1 MAANNDIFSKEW
13 YELIFKPSQNQVYG
27 AYELRKNSQ
36 SRHFWGLIVAVLLF
50 VFIVSLPS
58 LIRQIIPQEVEK
70 NVSVRMISNIKLEKP
85 KEPSILREVPPPPPL
100 RNTIKFTPPVIKP
113 DQLVAEEDQPIS
125 QKEAVDAKAAISN
138 VTYDKGTDDIAA
150 PIATISKK
158 DVVEE
163 PEKPFVF
170 VEQMPQFPGG
180 EKEMIAFIKRNLRYP
195 TTAIEMGI
203 KGTVTVNFVVGKDG
217 KITQIRII
225 RGIGG
230 GCDEEAVRILEKMP
244 AWSPGRQAG
253 IPVLVAYSLPFRFVL
268 QE

>member
-13 YELIFKPSQNQVYG
+13 YELVFQPSQNHIYG

-36 SRHFWGLIVAVLLF
+36 SRHFWGLFMAVVLF
-50 VFIVSLPS
+50 VFVVSLPS
-58 LIRQIIPQEVEK
+58 LIHQMTPRNTEK
-70 NVSVRMISNIKLEKP
+70 NVSVRVISSIKLEKP

-113 DQLVAEEDQPIS
+113 DQLVAEEEQPIS

-150 PIATISKK
+150 PIATSLKK
-158 DVVEE
+158 DVAED

-180 EKEMIAFIKRNLRYP
+180 EKEMINFIKRNLRYP
-195 TTAIEMGI
+195 ITAIENGI